1 MSFQAIQKN
10 QSWVVFKVFDIKAKK
25 EIAFDD
31 LNKVHLFKI
40 FHMRI
45 LRLLV
50 RATNISSFMIGL
62 NLIKVN
68 VCIFSFHDSIFT
80 HFLYF
85 VNRGRYIEWWIF
97 NVLKWKIDWWEECC
111 FLYASKF
118 SSYKRNWC
126 VHKKFRCFCKFL
138 PYFL

>member
-10 QSWVVFKVFDIKAKK
+10 QSWVVFKVFDIKAKT

-50 RATNISSFMIGL
+50 RATNIF
-62 NLIKVN
+62 
-68 VCIFSFHDSIFT
+68 
-80 HFLYF
+80 
-85 VNRGRYIEWWIF
+85 R
-97 NVLKWKIDWWEECC
+97 
-111 FLYASKF
+111 AS
-118 SSYKRNWC
+118 
-126 VHKKFRCFCKFL
+126 
-138 PYFL
+138 

>member
-10 QSWVVFKVFDIKAKK
+10 KSWVVFKLFDIKAKK

-50 RATNISSFMIGL
+50 RATNI
-62 NLIKVN
+62 LIQN
-68 VCIFSFHDSIFT
+68 EQCFHIFVS
-80 HFLYF
+80 
-85 VNRGRYIEWWIF
+85 
-97 NVLKWKIDWWEECC
+97 
-111 FLYASKF
+111 
-118 SSYKRNWC
+118 
-126 VHKKFRCFCKFL
+126 
-138 PYFL
+138 